1 MNSTDGQP
9 SGLSCRTMIDVNLDD
24 YDPLISAEAAVTM
37 AIVVAMTEPVKRVC
51 NDMARPA
58 WRPHSVMNS

>member
-1 MNSTDGQP
+1 
-9 SGLSCRTMIDVNLDD
+9 MIDVNLDD